1 MDPMNLNPAVNTLD
15 GSQDNPPPTY
25 ANGVKQRP
33 MQKISAEDL
42 PPVVNRAIE
51 YADRDKSMY
60 MGNPQYAGPPSFGRA
75 VSGIENGDFQGLEMM
90 DFGALADGTP
100 AASFTDED
108 GQRQVIKL
116 TVPQWM
122 GAIEHRSQSRKQL
135 EEERKLDAKRKA
147 FVPYFNNMAKKVT
160 AAQDPDIGGYLAA
173 MYQVDPEMAMKQLGE
188 FQREQNKANAE
199 MVTWRGKPVTKAF
212 AQQAITMEQNEY
224 QQGNAAYRESM
235 KAYQDQPY
243 AAPLIENMVAMR
255 RRPDQY
261 SLPSTM
267 TLVDSLQDQDSG
279 PLPLVTLFQAMT
291 KPMMTGLPVPAQLP
305 APDLKGQYNMAEVQK
320 FLGQFNMVGQ
330 RLGWSP
336 VLATDEVGLSAM
348 VKALDI
354 ANNTRGAVSTIAPP
368 PERIVPVSLQRQEM
382 ADQARMQQ
390 QEAKYGAAG
399 APKSPEQQK
408 SADASANE
416 TLSSAVQLMQK
427 DANESPRDTL
437 MRIQAMG
444 SDPAKLARMGRFSR
458 EEQQLIIQAA
468 RVIDEYSTK

>member
-1 MDPMNLNPAVNTLD
+1 MDPMNLNTSVNRLD

-33 MQKISAEDL
+33 MEKISAEDL

-60 MGNPQYAGPPSFGRA
+60 MGNPQYAGQPSFGRA

-224 QQGNAAYRESM
+224 QQGM
-235 KAYQDQPY
+235 PH
-243 AAPLIENMVAMR
+243 
-255 RRPDQY
+255 
-261 SLPSTM
+261 T
-267 TLVDSLQDQDSG
+267 
-279 PLPLVTLFQAMT
+279 
-291 KPMMTGLPVPAQLP
+291 
-305 APDLKGQYNMAEVQK
+305 
-320 FLGQFNMVGQ
+320 
-330 RLGWSP
+330 
-336 VLATDEVGLSAM
+336 
-348 VKALDI
+348 
-354 ANNTRGAVSTIAPP
+354 AN
-368 PERIVPVSLQRQEM
+368 Q
-382 ADQARMQQ
+382 
-390 QEAKYGAAG
+390 
-399 APKSPEQQK
+399 
-408 SADASANE
+408 
-416 TLSSAVQLMQK
+416 
-427 DANESPRDTL
+427 
-437 MRIQAMG
+437 
-444 SDPAKLARMGRFSR
+444 
-458 EEQQLIIQAA
+458 
-468 RVIDEYSTK
+468 